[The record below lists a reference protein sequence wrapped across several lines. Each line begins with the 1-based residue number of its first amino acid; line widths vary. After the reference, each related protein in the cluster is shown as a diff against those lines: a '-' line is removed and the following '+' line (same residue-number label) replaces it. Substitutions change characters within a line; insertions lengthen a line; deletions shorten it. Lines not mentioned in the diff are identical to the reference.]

1 MTRLILP
8 LLAAAV
14 LALPASAQQ
23 APTTPALNLQQ
34 NMLLRCSAAFALGQR
49 LQQANAPEAAGWPPL
64 AAGGREFFVRSSAR
78 LMDEAQLSREQ
89 IVTLLTQASQDLA
102 REGQLAKVM
111 PICLQV
117 AGIR

>member
-1 MTRLILP
+1 MIRRILP
-8 LLAAAV
+8 LLAAAM

-23 APTTPALNLQQ
+23 APAPALNLQQ

-49 LQQANAPEAAGWPPL
+49 LQQAGAPEAVGWPPL
-64 AAGGREFFVRSSAR
+64 AAGGREFFVRSSAQ

-89 IVTLLTQASQDLA
+89 ITALLTEASQDLA

-111 PICLQV
+111 PVCLQV